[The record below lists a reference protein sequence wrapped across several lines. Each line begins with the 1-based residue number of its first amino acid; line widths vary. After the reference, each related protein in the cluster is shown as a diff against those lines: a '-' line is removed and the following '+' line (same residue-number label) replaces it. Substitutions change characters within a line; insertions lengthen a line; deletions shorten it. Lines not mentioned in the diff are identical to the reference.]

1 MAEFKLGRIRF
12 VWQGSWVTG
21 TTYAIDDVISK
32 GGKSYICVV
41 NHVASTDF
49 TTDLNA
55 IPSKWNIV
63 ADGTT
68 WRGEWT
74 PQTGYDAGDEVKYGG
89 VVYICELGHT
99 SAGTNPSTV
108 TVTGLTIN
116 NNVATL
122 TFDAI
127 TPSPFPIGSSITVS
141 GINDP
146 DPSDYNGTF
155 TVKSTTTTS
164 VSFQVV
170 STEAY
175 VSGGSIYTF
184 GGLEATLNRWTTFAR
199 SFNYLGNWTTSQR
212 YKLNDFVAY
221 GGFVYICTVPHVSA
235 SLVANGLEADQ
246 NKWQIFNQGI
256 VYLGNW
262 NSAALPGGTNIR
274 YRLNDVVKWG
284 ADLWICTDDH
294 TSSGTTLDITK
305 FAVFVN
311 GFQFENSWNNS
322 TTYQIG
328 DTVTYGGYSYIA
340 RQNNVN
346 QQPTTN
352 ADDWD
357 VFTTGFNF
365 RSEWDVATAYKVG
378 DVVRV
383 NGYTYVAN
391 LDNTGFVP
399 PNVTYWSRLNSGIYW
414 TNVPQTY
421 LGVAGTNVSGTGI
434 GAQFDI
440 TRSGTVYTVTVTAG
454 QTGASYAATNIIKIL
469 GSNIGGIT
477 PANDLL
483 ITVSTV
489 ASGAIDTFTWAG
501 RSATWTTGTVYV
513 LGDAVLFG
521 GNSYIC
527 VQPHT
532 GSSPTRPDNDIS
544 ATYWN
549 VLTIGSEVN
558 VLTTEGDMIYYGPN
572 GPTRLPVGVDGQ
584 ILRSTDG
591 FPAWANYGLINNLVY
606 VGPLGRDVPA
616 PSSGLTIDKPWKTV
630 RYANKQVEEG
640 YQNPEAK
647 SLLQRN
653 KQFFLKEVENYLYY
667 THKVTVTGF
676 STGTYRFTCASNAG
690 LIPKMP
696 ISFKG
701 TALGGISLN
710 TTYYVCQLFGTTEF
724 TISNTYAI
732 AAAGTAR
739 VLTGTATGSME
750 GRLVYDRIKTERDTG
765 YIVDSIVYDLTRGG
779 TSKTVSSGRA
789 YFSTAGNAYITAMTG
804 YLVPNFVGAHVYL
817 KTLLANV
824 LANTAPA
831 INYQAL
837 NGMLNSERAIQTI
850 DTAVIPEPTALA
862 YLTSLVDIISNALV
876 QGSSTALPI
885 AIQPNT
891 SIMIK
896 TGTYAEILPIYVS
909 ENTALVGDELRTS
922 VIQPAQAIPLLA
934 KDKSKTISALNRI
947 SDLMP
952 SIVTNATITP
962 TNGNIEPQVYLG
974 YATYASTTAST
985 SINSNMT
992 TISDIVGQGL
1002 AAVPSFT
1009 ITDPTSY
1016 DTGYFNARRL
1026 IVANKAFLVS
1036 EISAWINKQITDG
1049 TAPFVGFV
1057 YGGVDQTSCERD
1069 VGYIVDAL
1077 RYDLTYGG
1085 NLETSVAARS
1095 YYTFGTYVGDPAS
1108 KLRALAVQARIKD
1121 IIDNIAIG
1129 STAGWVK
1136 TTGLTQDVSG
1146 TAGSAGAATFAQA
1159 RIQEIYD
1166 AINTGTTPTTILPST
1181 TWVAPALLTANTVL
1195 QYKKSELQGSALNY
1209 VRTMHPTLVFDTL
1222 TCSRDVGYIIDALC
1236 YDFMFGSNFRSV
1248 KSGMSY
1254 YQLQASVVVGGQK
1267 NAQLGLL
1274 TYLNTEVTKLAT
1286 DALNISVVE
1295 NLATISN
1302 IVDAG
1307 LSVVPSFVLTN
1318 PTDYNTSYLVGYGDA
1333 KAQLLANRAF
1343 LVSEVSA
1350 WIDAQIAG
1358 NIAPFVGFV
1367 YAGTGRT
1374 KCERDVGYIVDAI
1387 RYDLTYGGNLETS
1400 AAARS
1405 YYSFGVFV
1413 ETGEKLQALAVQ
1425 ARIKDIIDNIIIANT
1440 AGWTKNTVLSQDVS
1454 GTAGSAGAAI
1464 FAQARIQEIYD
1475 TIDTGNEPNPI
1486 LPSTAWVSNKLKG
1499 ANAAVQSK
1507 KPYIQAHV
1515 VDWVQTNYP
1524 ALDFDTETC
1533 SRDVGYI
1540 VDALCY
1546 DFMFGSN
1553 FRSIKAG
1560 MSYYQAQAALV
1571 VGAQK
1576 AAQLGMLNNLVTIV
1590 TDITAG
1596 SVGSIGSRTAITRST
1611 EAAQNV
1617 YDILANGL
1625 GSVPTL
1631 QLPTPTNYNTAS
1643 LLHTAY
1649 ATTGNT
1655 TGSTLSYG
1663 DGRAQ
1668 IVQNYAFIKAEIT
1681 AWLADAANGYS
1692 TVWAALGAAGQAST
1706 ISDVGHILDAVRYD
1720 ITYGGNT
1727 QTLLAGSAY
1736 FSYSVRQIRTEYLAM
1751 TLAAQGRLKA
1761 IISSIAN
1768 KNTVLASSGNVTPQV
1783 TTGTVGAGGP
1793 YAGTFAQDRVQNI
1806 IDYVT
1811 TGTAPTRIEP
1821 CMTWVSA
1828 ELQKSYAAVVTARNE
1843 IASDANVWIK
1853 KYFQEV
1859 AFNSNTSERDAGYIV
1874 DAIAYDMVIGSNFA
1888 STKAGMAF
1896 YRPNASAQA
1905 LLATNQAKAC
1915 LGAINFIK
1923 HKLPTIAA
1931 AGASVQ
1937 AQNIIAQVVNHIPG
1951 GAVPRFTWPDPSN
1964 IDSGYAAAAKL
1975 IFDNKSF
1982 IQAEIGAYLTLTYP
1996 SLEYSQAICL
2006 RDVGYIVDAF
2016 VYDLK
2021 YGGNYASK
2029 QAAKAYYSFGQ
2040 LQIYTTEK
2048 TATLDAYARLKTVV
2062 QSISTDSV
2070 VTASVGNTALQ
2081 IRKDALQLA
2090 GSAGAS
2096 TQVGVLADIVT
2107 NIIDLGD
2114 AGVPKVT
2121 ITAIAGGKTFTSG
2134 THGLKIGDIVIP
2146 QSSDNGLVL
2155 GTTYYVKTIPLG
2167 TTFTLSATWQGTE
2180 ITTFTNGTGLNI
2192 IAETTIM
2199 PVTTHVSTTLSNAFI
2214 TLNGYKSTMQANVT
2228 TFITENYPTLVYNSQ
2243 TCLRDVG
2250 YVIDAI
2256 GYDMML
2262 GSNFQS
2268 VKAAM
2273 SYYRAQSAKAV
2284 GAQKRATVQ
2293 TFRFLRTEITS
2304 TLAAYSTT
2312 VASARALMAALI
2324 RIIDEGIG
2332 EVSETYGT
2340 LSYRNDIGIAK
2351 GADIL
2356 RANADFL
2363 ASEATAWV
2371 NSSFGAT
2378 VTSIS
2383 LTAITTTGAHRL
2395 SVGDPVRFTG
2405 VSAGGV
2411 TVGTTY
2417 YVLAVPTNSTLTLS
2431 ATPTSIIAIPLSV
2444 ESSPNLDIRYFFNQ
2458 DSCKRD
2464 MVEFVLALVYDLQL
2478 TGNYKSLRAATL
2490 YKNAVEGSVLS
2501 DMFLVRNACGI
2512 RNMTLNGLNGDMT
2525 EENDYGTKRPTAG
2538 AYTSLDP
2545 GFGPNDSNAWV
2556 TLRSCYT
2563 QNVSLFGT
2571 GCSGMKIDGALHAG
2585 GNRSIV
2591 ANDYTTIL
2599 SDGLGVWCTGHN
2611 SLTELVSV
2619 FCYYSYSGYLAEL
2632 GGRMRAT
2639 NGNSS
2644 YGTYGVIAEGTDS
2657 EEIPLYSILD
2667 NRASDATVQNV
2678 ITDGINKVLRFEYL
2692 NAGGGYTN
2700 YDPAVSGAGFN
2711 TVAVGDEFRD
2721 AAMFET
2727 RLIDSNDGNGY
2738 GGTNY
2743 GTAINASQLGDL
2755 VSITISATDVALS
2768 TAYIGMRIHLTAGSG
2783 VGQYANILDYSNGTK
2798 VAKVYKDSFV
2808 NLIVTASSNS
2818 NDTLTVASTA
2828 TLYANMPIYLGTAI
2842 AGTTANIVYYVK
2854 TISTATTFTISE
2866 TSGGATF
2873 NINADTSGQSVT
2885 LYAAGWDHVVP
2896 GTTLVTP
2903 LDLTTTYIIEPRINF
2918 SEPGYTAT
2926 ARTLSAT
2933 TTWGS
2938 VMYGANRF
2946 ISVATGGTATG
2957 YSTNGT
2963 SWQAGGVMPSS
2974 AAWIDP
2980 VFGGGFGATATATVG
2995 GLGGDGAVLIAVL
3008 GIPNSTGAAA
3018 GDQVAS
3024 VTIVN
3029 GGYGYT
3035 SPPTIVFTPTVGGA
3049 NASAICQ
3056 VLDGAIIGIQMVSF
3070 GSGYV
3075 TAPTVSAATDR
3086 VTVIHVNTWG
3096 RGYLVPPTVTF
3107 SGGGAS
3113 VQATATALVSQSGGI
3128 YEIRNDVD
3136 GVTVYGTPGSGYTS
3150 APTVT
3155 ITDATAAFATL
3166 VPGANTTAYLLSSA
3180 AATANWTSGG
3190 TLPATTFTSIAYGN
3204 GIYAA
3209 VGGTSSA
3216 ASTGSLPSNW
3226 SSRTIPTLGA
3236 GTYSA
3241 LAYGGTTF
3249 VAISTGNTATAYST
3263 NGTSWTA
3270 GGALPANTTWT
3281 SIAYGNGRFVALAV
3295 TGRVAYS
3302 IDAGLNW
3309 INAPS
3314 STGTTG
3320 SILSSTY
3327 TWTQISYGQG
3337 LFFAI
3342 ATGTTV
3348 CATSPD
3354 GVNWTV
3360 RAMPSSSA
3368 WSGIAFGNPGNNPIW
3383 VGVSATSGQ
3392 IGASILTGARAL
3404 GRMRAVAGT
3413 LLETR
3418 VIEPGSGYPKGTVT
3432 ATTVTTNL
3440 ITVDKVTNLVDSQP
3454 IEFTGLDA
3462 YGLTTNTTYYVIGST
3477 IAGLQFKVSAT
3488 AGSATAI
3495 ILSTGTSTT
3504 ATYRAA
3510 PILIQTDPNKV
3521 ITAGLRAR
3529 MGDGA
3534 LGNPTFTNR
3543 GTLQTTATAL
3553 LTGDGYADFYQ
3564 ATNFIS
3570 VNDLSEI
3577 PQPGSNIV
3585 FDSIPG
3591 EYYKLVTISNI
3602 LALEPTGEGNYS
3614 ATFQISPSLTVLNA
3628 PAYGNRMTITIKY
3641 SQVRLTGHDF
3651 LYIGTGNQASTNY
3664 PFVDPSQSSIAAQTE
3679 ATAGGRVFFTSTD
3692 QDGNFNVGNLFGV
3705 QQATGTATLNANAFN
3720 LSGLQ
3725 SLQLSGLSLG
3735 VGSATITQFS
3745 TDPYFTANSDNI
3757 LPTQRAIK
3765 SYITAQIG
3773 GGLSQLNVNTLTAG
3787 VVYIAN
3793 NTIST
3798 TSGGQLRVTA
3808 KMNFTGGI
3816 DGAPVA
3822 LGFFLSR

>member
-41 NHVASTDF
+41 NHVAAADF
-49 TTDLNA
+49 TTDLNS

-74 PQTGYDAGDEVKYGG
+74 PNTGYDAGDEVKYGG

-108 TVTGLTIN
+108 SVTGLTIN
-116 NNVATL
+116 NNVATI
-122 TFDAI
+122 TFDEI
-127 TPSPFPIGSSITVS
+127 IPSPFPIGSSITIS

-184 GGLEATLNRWTTFAR
+184 GGLEATQSRWTTFAR

-212 YKLNDFVAY
+212 YKLNDFVTY
-221 GGFVYICTVPHVSA
+221 GGFVYICTIPHISA

-246 NKWQIFNQGI
+246 NKWEIFNQGI
-256 VYLGNW
+256 TYLGNW
-262 NSAALPGGTNIR
+262 NSAGLPGGSAVR
-274 YRLNDVVKWG
+274 YRINDVVKWG
-284 ADLWICTDDH
+284 ADLWICTDKH
-294 TSSGTTLDITK
+294 TSSGTTIDITK

-311 GFQFENSWNNS
+311 GFQFENSWNGS
-322 TTYQIG
+322 TTYQLG

-340 RQNNVN
+340 RTNNIN

-352 ADDWD
+352 PDDWD

-365 RSEWDVATAYKVG
+365 RSEWDIATAYKVG

-391 LDNTGFVP
+391 SDNTGFVP

-421 LGVAGTNVSGTGI
+421 TGISGTTITGSGT
-434 GAQFDI
+434 GAQFDV
-440 TRSGTVYTVTVTAG
+440 TRSGTVYSVIVTTGQAG
-454 QTGASYAATNIIKIL
+454 TLYAAGNIIKIL
-469 GSNIGGIT
+469 GSAIGGIT

-489 ASGAIDTFTWAG
+489 ISGAIDTFTWTG
-501 RSATWTTGTVYV
+501 RSATWTSGTVYV

-558 VLTTEGDMIYYGPN
+558 VLTNEGDMIYYGPN

-616 PSSGLTIDKPWKTV
+616 PDSGLTIDKPWKTV
-630 RYANKQVEEG
+630 RYANKQVEDG
-640 YQNPEAK
+640 YQNPQSK

-667 THKVTVTGF
+667 THQATVTGF
-676 STGTYRFTCASNAG
+676 STGTYRFTCGSNAG

-696 ISFKG
+696 ISFSG
-701 TALGGISLN
+701 TALGGITLG
-710 TTYYVCQLFGTTEF
+710 TTYYVCQVFGSTEF
-724 TISNTYAI
+724 TISDTYAI

-739 VLTGTATGSME
+739 VLTGSATGTMT

-765 YIVDSIVYDLTRGG
+765 YIVDSILYDLTRGG

-789 YFSTAGNAYITAMTG
+789 YFTKAGNAYITTVTG
-804 YLVPNFVGAHVYL
+804 YLVPNFVGAHGYL
-817 KTLLANV
+817 KTLLNDV
-824 LANTAPA
+824 LTNSAPA
-831 INYQAL
+831 VNFQAL
-837 NGMLNSERAIQTI
+837 NGISVADRAIQTI
-850 DTAVIPEPTALA
+850 DTSVVPEPTALA
-862 YLTSLVDIISNALV
+862 KLTSLVDIISTALT
-876 QGSSTALPI
+876 QGSASALPI

-891 SIMIK
+891 TIMIK

-947 SDLMP
+947 SSILPDLL
-952 SIVTNATITP
+952 TNTTITP
-962 TNGNIEPQVYLG
+962 TAGNTATQVDLG
-974 YATYASTTAST
+974 Y
-985 SINSNMT
+985 
-992 TISDIVGQGL
+992 D
-1002 AAVPSFT
+1002 
-1009 ITDPTSY
+1009 
-1016 DTGYFNARRL
+1016 
-1026 IVANKAFLVS
+1026 
-1036 EISAWINKQITDG
+1036 
-1049 TAPFVGFV
+1049 
-1057 YGGVDQTSCERD
+1057 
-1069 VGYIVDAL
+1069 
-1077 RYDLTYGG
+1077 
-1085 NLETSVAARS
+1085 
-1095 YYTFGTYVGDPAS
+1095 
-1108 KLRALAVQARIKD
+1108 
-1121 IIDNIAIG
+1121 
-1129 STAGWVK
+1129 
-1136 TTGLTQDVSG
+1136 
-1146 TAGSAGAATFAQA
+1146 
-1159 RIQEIYD
+1159 
-1166 AINTGTTPTTILPST
+1166 
-1181 TWVAPALLTANTVL
+1181 
-1195 QYKKSELQGSALNY
+1195 
-1209 VRTMHPTLVFDTL
+1209 
-1222 TCSRDVGYIIDALC
+1222 
-1236 YDFMFGSNFRSV
+1236 
-1248 KSGMSY
+1248 
-1254 YQLQASVVVGGQK
+1254 
-1267 NAQLGLL
+1267 
-1274 TYLNTEVTKLAT
+1274 
-1286 DALNISVVE
+1286 
-1295 NLATISN
+1295 
-1302 IVDAG
+1302 
-1307 LSVVPSFVLTN
+1307 
-1318 PTDYNTSYLVGYGDA
+1318 
-1333 KAQLLANRAF
+1333 
-1343 LVSEVSA
+1343 
-1350 WIDAQIAG
+1350 
-1358 NIAPFVGFV
+1358 
-1367 YAGTGRT
+1367 
-1374 KCERDVGYIVDAI
+1374 
-1387 RYDLTYGGNLETS
+1387 
-1400 AAARS
+1400 
-1405 YYSFGVFV
+1405 
-1413 ETGEKLQALAVQ
+1413 
-1425 ARIKDIIDNIIIANT
+1425 
-1440 AGWTKNTVLSQDVS
+1440 
-1454 GTAGSAGAAI
+1454 
-1464 FAQARIQEIYD
+1464 
-1475 TIDTGNEPNPI
+1475 
-1486 LPSTAWVSNKLKG
+1486 
-1499 ANAAVQSK
+1499 
-1507 KPYIQAHV
+1507 
-1515 VDWVQTNYP
+1515 
-1524 ALDFDTETC
+1524 
-1533 SRDVGYI
+1533 
-1540 VDALCY
+1540 
-1546 DFMFGSN
+1546 
-1553 FRSIKAG
+1553 
-1560 MSYYQAQAALV
+1560 
-1571 VGAQK
+1571 
-1576 AAQLGMLNNLVTIV
+1576 
-1590 TDITAG
+1590 G
-1596 SVGSIGSRTAITRST
+1596 SVGSNLAIIRGT
-1611 EAAQNV
+1611 EAAQTV

-1625 GSVPTL
+1625 NSVPTL
-1631 QLPTPTNYNTAS
+1631 QLPNPTDYNTAT
-1643 LLHTAY
+1643 LTHIAY

-1655 TGSTLSYG
+1655 SGSTLSYG
-1663 DGRAQ
+1663 DSRAQ

-1681 AWLADAANGYS
+1681 AWLADPTNGYD
-1692 TVWAALGAAGQAST
+1692 TLWAALGVDGQAST
-1706 ISDVGHILDAVRYD
+1706 ISDIGHILDAVRYD
-1720 ITYGGNT
+1720 MTYGGNT
-1727 QTLLAGSAY
+1727 QSLLAGSAY
-1736 FSYSVRQIRTEYLAM
+1736 FSYSVRQIRTQYLAM
-1751 TLAAQGRLKA
+1751 TLAAQGRLK
-1761 IISSIAN
+1761 IIMSSIAT
-1768 KNTVLASSGNVTPQV
+1768 KNAVIPSPGNVTPQV

-1793 YAGTFAQDRVQNI
+1793 LAGTFAQDRIQNI
-1806 IDYVT
+1806 TDYVANS
-1811 TGTAPTRIEP
+1811 TAPTRIEP
-1821 CMTWVSA
+1821 CISWTSSEIQTA
-1828 ELQKSYAAVVTARNE
+1828 YAAVVAARNE

-1853 KYFQEV
+1853 KFFQEV
-1859 AFNSNTSERDAGYIV
+1859 AFNSETSERDAGYIV
-1874 DAIAYDMVIGSNFA
+1874 DAISYDLVLGSNFA
-1888 STKAGMAF
+1888 SIKAGMAF

-1905 LLATNQAKAC
+1905 LLATKQASAC

-1923 HKLPTIAA
+1923 HKLPTVA
-1931 AGASVQ
+1931 AGSASAQ
-1937 AQNIIAQVVNHIPG
+1937 AQNIIAQVGNHIRG
-1951 GAVPRFTWPDPSN
+1951 GAVPRFTWPNPSN

-1975 IFDNKSF
+1975 VFDNRSF

-1996 SLEYSQAICL
+1996 SLEYSQEICL

-2040 LQIYTTEK
+2040 LQIDVSEK
-2048 TATLDAYARLKTVV
+2048 VATLDAYARLKTVV
-2062 QSISTDSV
+2062 QAIAIDTA
-2070 VTASVGNTALQ
+2070 VTATAGNAKLQ
-2081 IRKDALQLA
+2081 IRKDALQIA
-2090 GSAGAS
+2090 GSAGAQ
-2096 TQVGVLADIVT
+2096 TQLGVLADIVT

-2114 AGVPKVT
+2114 SGVPKVT
-2121 ITAIAGGKTFTSG
+2121 ITAIAGGNTFTTG
-2134 THGLKIGDIVIP
+2134 THGLKIGDMVIP
-2146 QSSDNGLVL
+2146 QSSDNGLVV
-2155 GTTYYVKTIPLG
+2155 GTIYYVKTVPLG
-2167 TTFTLSATWQGTE
+2167 TTFTLSATWKGTE

-2199 PVTTHVSTTLSNAFI
+2199 PVTTHVSATLSNAFV
-2214 TLNGYKSTMQANVT
+2214 TLNGFKSSIQANVT
-2228 TFITENYPTLVYNSQ
+2228 TFLTENYPTLVYNSA
-2243 TCLRDVG
+2243 TCLRDIG

-2262 GSNFQS
+2262 GTNFQS

-2273 SYYRAQSAKAV
+2273 SYYRAQASVAV
-2284 GAQKRATVQ
+2284 GSQKRATVQ
-2293 TFRFLRTEITS
+2293 AFRFLRTEITT
-2304 TLAAYSTT
+2304 TLAAYSST
-2312 VASARALMAALI
+2312 VASSRALMATLVK
-2324 RIIDEGIG
+2324 IIDEGAG
-2332 EVSETYGT
+2332 EVSEVYGT
-2340 LSYRNDIGIAK
+2340 LSYKNDVATAK
-2351 GADIL
+2351 AAEIL
-2356 RANADFL
+2356 RANTDFL

-2371 NSSFGAT
+2371 NVSFGA
-2378 VTSIS
+2378 VVNSIS
-2383 LTAITTTGAHRL
+2383 LTAVTTTGAHHL
-2395 SVGDPVRFTG
+2395 SVGDPVKFTG
-2405 VSAGGV
+2405 VSAGGI

-2417 YVLAVPTNSTLTLS
+2417 YVLSTPANNALTLGL
-2431 ATPTSIIAIPLSV
+2431 TPTSNIAIPLTV
-2444 ESSPNLDIRYFFNQ
+2444 EATPTLDVRYFYNQ
-2458 DSCKRD
+2458 ESCKRD
-2464 MVEFVLALVYDLQL
+2464 MTEFVLALVYDLQL

-2611 SLTELVSV
+2611 ALTELVSV

-2657 EEIPLYSILD
+2657 EEIPLYGILD

-2700 YDPAVSGAGFN
+2700 YDPAVSGAGYN
-2711 TVAVGDEFRD
+2711 TIAVGDEFRD
-2721 AAMFET
+2721 SAMFET
-2727 RLIDSNDGNGY
+2727 RLIDRNDGNGY
-2738 GGTNY
+2738 GGTEY
-2743 GTAINASQLGDL
+2743 GTAINAAQLGDL
-2755 VSITISATDVALS
+2755 VSVTISATDIALS
-2768 TAYIGMRIHLTAGSG
+2768 TAYIGMRVHLTAGSG

-2798 VAKVYKDSFV
+2798 VAKVYKDSFA
-2808 NLIVTASSNS
+2808 NLTVTGATNTG
-2818 NDTLTVASTA
+2818 DTLTVASTA
-2828 TLYANMPIYLGTAI
+2828 TLYANMPIYLGGAVDTLS
-2842 AGTTANIVYYVK
+2842 ANTIYYVK
-2854 TISTATTFTISE
+2854 TIVNGTTFTVSDS
-2866 TSGGATF
+2866 SGGTALL
-2873 NINADTSGQSVT
+2873 INNNLTGLTVT

-2896 GTTLVTP
+2896 GTALVTP
-2903 LDLTTTYIIEPRINF
+2903 LDLTTTYIIEPRITY

-2946 ISVATGGTATG
+2946 VAVATGGTATG

-2974 AAWIDP
+2974 AAWIKP
-2980 VFGGGFGATATATVG
+2980 VFGGGYGATATATVG
-2995 GLGGDGAVLIAVL
+2995 GLGGAGAVLTAVL
-3008 GIPNSTGAAA
+3008 GVANSTGAAA

-3029 GGYGYT
+3029 GGFGYT
-3035 SPPTIVFTPTVGGA
+3035 SPPTIVFTSTVGGA

-3056 VLDGAIIGIQMVSF
+3056 VLDGKITGIQMVSF

-3113 VQATATALVSQSGGI
+3113 VQATATALISGSNGV
-3128 YEIRNDVD
+3128 YQIRNDVD

-3155 ITDATAAFATL
+3155 ITDSVAAFATL
-3166 VPGANTTAYLLSSA
+3166 VPGTNTTAYLLASA
-3180 AATANWTSGG
+3180 AATANWTTGG

-3270 GGALPANTTWT
+3270 GGALPASTTWT
-3281 SIAYGNGRFVALAV
+3281 SIVYGNGRFVALAA

-3309 INAPS
+3309 TNAPS

-3327 TWTQISYGQG
+3327 TWTQVGYGQG

-3342 ATGTTV
+3342 ATGTSV

-3354 GVNWTV
+3354 GINWTV

-3368 WSGIAFGNPGNNPIW
+3368 WSGIAFGNPSNNPVW

-3392 IGASILTGARAL
+3392 IGASMLTGARAL
-3404 GRMRAVAGT
+3404 SRMRAVAGT

-3440 ITVDKVTNLVDSQP
+3440 ITVDKISNLVDSQP

-3462 YGLTTNTTYYVIGST
+3462 YGLITDTTYYVIGST
-3477 IAGLQFKVSAT
+3477 ISGLQFKVSAT

-3510 PILIQTDPNKV
+3510 PILTQTDPNKV

-3570 VNDLSEI
+3570 VNELSEI
-3577 PQPGSNIV
+3577 PQPGANIV

-3602 LALEPTGEGNYS
+3602 LALEPSGEGNYS

-3628 PAYGNRMTITIKY
+3628 PAYGNGMTITIKY

-3664 PFVDPSQSSIAAQTE
+3664 PFVDPSQSSISAQTE

-3692 QDGNFNVGNLFGV
+3692 QDGNFNVGGLFGV

>member
-12 VWQGSWVTG
+12 VWQGSWITG

-41 NHVASTDF
+41 NHVAAADF
-49 TTDLNA
+49 TTDLNS

-68 WRGEWT
+68 WRGDWA
-74 PQTGYDAGDEVKYGG
+74 PNTGYDAGDEVKYGG

-108 TVTGLTIN
+108 EVTGLTVN
-116 NNVATL
+116 NNVATI
-122 TFDAI
+122 TFDEI
-127 TPSPFPIGSSITVS
+127 VPSPFPIGSTITVS
-141 GINDP
+141 GVNDP

-170 STEAY
+170 TTEAY

-184 GGLEATLNRWTTFAR
+184 GGLEATIGRWTTFAR
-199 SFNYLGNWTTSQR
+199 SFNYLGNWSTNQR
-212 YKLNDFVAY
+212 YKLNDFVTY
-221 GGFVYICTVPHVSA
+221 GGYVYICTVPHVSA
-235 SLVANGLEADQ
+235 SLIANGLEADQ
-246 NKWQIFNQGI
+246 NKWEIFNQGI
-256 VYLGNW
+256 IYLGNW
-262 NSAALPGGTNIR
+262 NSASLPGGSAVR

-311 GFQFENSWNNS
+311 GFQFENSWNSS

-340 RQNNVN
+340 KKNNLN

-365 RSEWDVATAYKVG
+365 RSDWDIATAYKVG

-391 LDNTGFVP
+391 SDNTGFVP

-414 TNVPQTY
+414 TNVPQSYT
-421 LGVAGTNVSGTGI
+421 GVSGTTVTGSGT
-434 GAQFDI
+434 GAQFDV
-440 TRSGTVYTVTVTAG
+440 TRSGTVYNVNVTSGHAG
-454 QTGASYAATNIIKIL
+454 TLYAAGNIIKIL
-469 GSNIGGIT
+469 GSAIGGIT

-489 ASGAIDTFTWAG
+489 TAGAIATFTWTG
-501 RSATWTTGTVYV
+501 RSVTWTDGTVYV

-527 VQPHT
+527 VQAHT
-532 GSSPTRPDNDIS
+532 GASPNRPDNDIS

-616 PSSGLTIDKPWKTV
+616 PDSGLTIDKPWKTV

-640 YQNPEAK
+640 YQNPKTK
-647 SLLQRN
+647 SILQRN

-667 THKVTVTGF
+667 THQATVTGF
-676 STGTYRFTCASNAG
+676 STGTYRFTCDSTAG

-696 ISFKG
+696 ISFSG
-701 TALGGISLN
+701 TALGGITLG
-710 TTYYVCQLFGTTEF
+710 TTYYVCQVFGNTEF

-739 VLTGTATGSME
+739 VLTGSATGTMT
-750 GRLVYDRIKTERDTG
+750 GRLVYDRTKTERDTG
-765 YIVDSIVYDLTRGG
+765 YIFDAILYDLTRGG
-779 TSKTVSSGRA
+779 TSKTVSAGRA
-789 YFSTAGNAYITAMTG
+789 YFTTAGNAYITATTG
-804 YLVPNFVGAHVYL
+804 YLVPNFVGAHGYL
-817 KTLLANV
+817 KTLLNDV
-824 LANTAPA
+824 LANSAPA
-831 INYQAL
+831 VNFQEL
-837 NGMLNSERAIQTI
+837 NGISVTDRAIQTI
-850 DTAVIPEPTALA
+850 DTSVVPETTALT
-862 YLTSLVDIISNALV
+862 YLTSLVDIISNALT

-891 SIMIK
+891 TIMIK

-922 VIQPAQAIPLLA
+922 VVQPAQAIPLLA

-947 SDLMP
+947 SSILPDLM
-952 SIVTNATITP
+952 TNTAITP
-962 TNGNIEPQVYLG
+962 TAGNTETQVDLG
-974 YATYASTTAST
+974 Y
-985 SINSNMT
+985 
-992 TISDIVGQGL
+992 D
-1002 AAVPSFT
+1002 
-1009 ITDPTSY
+1009 
-1016 DTGYFNARRL
+1016 
-1026 IVANKAFLVS
+1026 
-1036 EISAWINKQITDG
+1036 
-1049 TAPFVGFV
+1049 
-1057 YGGVDQTSCERD
+1057 
-1069 VGYIVDAL
+1069 
-1077 RYDLTYGG
+1077 
-1085 NLETSVAARS
+1085 
-1095 YYTFGTYVGDPAS
+1095 
-1108 KLRALAVQARIKD
+1108 
-1121 IIDNIAIG
+1121 
-1129 STAGWVK
+1129 
-1136 TTGLTQDVSG
+1136 
-1146 TAGSAGAATFAQA
+1146 
-1159 RIQEIYD
+1159 
-1166 AINTGTTPTTILPST
+1166 
-1181 TWVAPALLTANTVL
+1181 
-1195 QYKKSELQGSALNY
+1195 
-1209 VRTMHPTLVFDTL
+1209 
-1222 TCSRDVGYIIDALC
+1222 
-1236 YDFMFGSNFRSV
+1236 
-1248 KSGMSY
+1248 
-1254 YQLQASVVVGGQK
+1254 
-1267 NAQLGLL
+1267 
-1274 TYLNTEVTKLAT
+1274 
-1286 DALNISVVE
+1286 
-1295 NLATISN
+1295 
-1302 IVDAG
+1302 
-1307 LSVVPSFVLTN
+1307 
-1318 PTDYNTSYLVGYGDA
+1318 
-1333 KAQLLANRAF
+1333 
-1343 LVSEVSA
+1343 
-1350 WIDAQIAG
+1350 
-1358 NIAPFVGFV
+1358 
-1367 YAGTGRT
+1367 
-1374 KCERDVGYIVDAI
+1374 
-1387 RYDLTYGGNLETS
+1387 
-1400 AAARS
+1400 
-1405 YYSFGVFV
+1405 
-1413 ETGEKLQALAVQ
+1413 
-1425 ARIKDIIDNIIIANT
+1425 
-1440 AGWTKNTVLSQDVS
+1440 
-1454 GTAGSAGAAI
+1454 
-1464 FAQARIQEIYD
+1464 
-1475 TIDTGNEPNPI
+1475 
-1486 LPSTAWVSNKLKG
+1486 
-1499 ANAAVQSK
+1499 
-1507 KPYIQAHV
+1507 
-1515 VDWVQTNYP
+1515 
-1524 ALDFDTETC
+1524 
-1533 SRDVGYI
+1533 
-1540 VDALCY
+1540 
-1546 DFMFGSN
+1546 
-1553 FRSIKAG
+1553 
-1560 MSYYQAQAALV
+1560 
-1571 VGAQK
+1571 
-1576 AAQLGMLNNLVTIV
+1576 
-1590 TDITAG
+1590 
-1596 SVGSIGSRTAITRST
+1596 GSIGSTIAITRST

-1625 GSVPTL
+1625 DAVPTL
-1631 QLPTPTNYNTAS
+1631 QLPNPTSYNTAS
-1643 LLHTAY
+1643 LTHVAY

-1655 TGSTLSYG
+1655 SGSTLSYG
-1663 DGRAQ
+1663 DSRAQ

-1681 AWLADAANGYS
+1681 AWLADAANGYN
-1692 TVWAALGAAGQAST
+1692 TVWASMSAAGQAST
-1706 ISDVGHILDAVRYD
+1706 ISDIGNILDAIRYD
-1720 ITYGGNT
+1720 LTYGGNT

-1761 IISSIAN
+1761 IISAIAN
-1768 KNTVLASSGNVTPQV
+1768 KNTVIVSSGNVTPQV
-1783 TTGTVGAGGP
+1783 TTGTVGLGGP
-1793 YAGTFAQDRVQNI
+1793 FAGTFAQDRVQNI

-1811 TGTAPTRIEP
+1811 SGTAPTRIEP
-1821 CMTWVSA
+1821 CMPWVSS
-1828 ELQKSYAAVVTARNE
+1828 ELQKSYTDVVAARSE

-1853 KYFQEV
+1853 KFFQEV
-1859 AFNSNTSERDAGYIV
+1859 SFNSDTSERDAGYIV
-1874 DAIAYDMVIGSNFA
+1874 DAIAYDMLLGSNFA

-1896 YRPNASAQA
+1896 YRPTTSAQA

-1931 AGASVQ
+1931 SGASTQ

-1951 GAVPRFTWPDPSN
+1951 GAVPRFTWPNPSN

-2062 QSISTDSV
+2062 QAISTDSA
-2070 VTASVGNTALQ
+2070 VTASVGNTAVQ

-2096 TQVGVLADIVT
+2096 TQLGVLADIVT

-2121 ITAIAGGKTFTSG
+2121 ITTIAGGKTFTSG
-2134 THGLKIGDIVIP
+2134 THGLKIGDMVMP

-2155 GTTYYVKTIPLG
+2155 GTIYYVKTVPLG
-2167 TTFTLSATWQGTE
+2167 TTFTLSATWKGTE

-2192 IAETTIM
+2192 IAETTTM
-2199 PVTTHVSTTLSNAFI
+2199 PATTQVSTTLSNAFT
-2214 TLNGYKSTMQANVT
+2214 TLNGYKSTIQANVT
-2228 TFITENYPTLVYNSQ
+2228 TFITENYPTLVYDST

-2262 GSNFQS
+2262 GCNFQS

-2273 SYYRAQSAKAV
+2273 SYYRAQAAKAV

-2293 TFRFLRTEITS
+2293 TFRFLRTEITN

-2312 VASARALMAALI
+2312 VASARALMATLI
-2324 RIIDEGIG
+2324 KIIDEGIG
-2332 EVSETYGT
+2332 EVSEVYGT
-2340 LSYRNDIGIAK
+2340 LSYRNDVGIAK
-2351 GADIL
+2351 GAEIL
-2356 RANADFL
+2356 RANANFL

-2371 NSSFGAT
+2371 NASFGAT

-2383 LTAITTTGAHRL
+2383 LTAITTTGAHHL
-2395 SVGDPVRFTG
+2395 SVGDPVKFTG
-2405 VSAGGV
+2405 ESAGGI

-2417 YVLAVPTNSTLTLS
+2417 YVLTVPTNNTFTLGLTST
-2431 ATPTSIIAIPLSV
+2431 ATIAIPLLV
-2444 ESSPNLDIRYFFNQ
+2444 ASSPNLDVRYFYNQ

-2490 YKNAVEGSVLS
+2490 YKNAVEGSTLS

-2545 GFGPNDSNAWV
+2545 GFGPNDANAWV

-2611 SLTELVSV
+2611 ALTELVSV

-2700 YDPAVSGAGFN
+2700 YDPAVSGAGYN

-2721 AAMFET
+2721 SAMFET

-2743 GTAINASQLGDL
+2743 GTAINAAQLGDL
-2755 VSITISATDVALS
+2755 VSITISATDIALS
-2768 TAYIGMRIHLTAGSG
+2768 TAYIGMRVHLTAGSG
-2783 VGQYANILDYSNGTK
+2783 VGQYGNILDYSNGTK
-2798 VAKVYKDSFV
+2798 VAKVYKDSFA
-2808 NLIVTASSNS
+2808 NLTVTGSSNS

-2828 TLYANMPIYLGTAI
+2828 TLYANMPIYLGSAI
-2842 AGTTANIVYYVK
+2842 AGTTANTVYYVK
-2854 TISTATTFTISE
+2854 TISNATTFTISE

-2873 NINADTSGQSVT
+2873 NINADTSGQAVT

-2896 GTTLVTP
+2896 GTALVTP
-2903 LDLTTTYIIEPRINF
+2903 LDLTTTYIIEPRINY

-2963 SWQAGGVMPSS
+2963 TWASGGTMPSS
-2974 AAWIDP
+2974 AAWIKP
-2980 VFGGGFGATATATVG
+2980 VFGGGYGATATATVG
-2995 GLGGDGAVLIAVL
+2995 GLGGDGAVLVAVL
-3008 GIPNSTGAAA
+3008 GVANSTGAAA
-3018 GDQVAS
+3018 ADQIAS

-3035 SPPTIVFTPTVGGA
+3035 SPPTIVFTSTVGGA
-3049 NASAICQ
+3049 NASAVCQ
-3056 VLDGAIIGIQMVSF
+3056 VLDGKITGIQMVSF

-3107 SGGGAS
+3107 TGGGAS
-3113 VQATATALVSQSGGI
+3113 VQATATALVSGSNGV

-3136 GVTVYGTPGSGYTS
+3136 GVTVYGTSGSGYTS

-3155 ITDATAAFATL
+3155 ITDTTAAFATL
-3166 VPGANTTAYLLSSA
+3166 VPGTTTTAYLLASS
-3180 AATANWTSGG
+3180 AATANWTTGG

-3204 GIYAA
+3204 GIWAA

-3216 ASTGSLPSNW
+3216 ASTGALASNW
-3226 SSRTIPTLGA
+3226 SGRTIPTLGS

-3270 GGALPANTTWT
+3270 GGALPASTTWT
-3281 SIAYGNGRFVALAV
+3281 SVAYGNGRFVALAA

-3302 IDAGLNW
+3302 LDAGLNW

-3327 TWTQISYGQG
+3327 TWTQVSYGQG

-3354 GVNWTV
+3354 GITWTV

-3368 WSGIAFGNPGNNPIW
+3368 WSGIAFGNPSSNPIW

-3477 IAGLQFKVSAT
+3477 ISGLQFKVSAT
-3488 AGSATAI
+3488 AGSSTAI

-3510 PILIQTDPNKV
+3510 PIVTQIDPNKV

-3543 GTLQTTATAL
+3543 GTLQTTASAL

-3585 FDSIPG
+3585 FASIPG

-3614 ATFQISPSLTVLNA
+3614 ATFQISPSLTVANA
-3628 PAYGNRMTITIKY
+3628 PAYGDQMTITIKY

-3664 PFVDPSQSSIAAQTE
+3664 PFVDPATSSIAAQTE